1 MKKATISVVIL
12 HYNDFNMTR
21 DYIDNLRGLNWN
33 DISHQFIIVDN
44 DSPDESGQTLYKNF
58 KGSDDVTVILLP
70 ENIGFARGNNK
81 GILYARNELD
91 SELIVV
97 SNNDIDIKTR
107 DFPRLLLKEYKDSQF
122 SVYGPDIYS
131 LSKKE
136 HQNPM
141 REKPMELEEVGEK
154 IKKIDRILPML
165 YFLNKT
171 GLYDPM
177 KRFKDKVKKNHVK
190 TVPVKKSRIEKCVLH
205 GAFFVLSENYMKE
218 YPDGLF
224 NETFLYMEED
234 ILAFR
239 CNLKGLKM
247 VYDPAIDVIHFDGV
261 SSLHVAG
268 NRCEKFIR
276 EMKETRKSCISYME
290 YMKSQMA

>member
-107 DFPRLLLKEYKDSQF
+107 DFPRLLLKEYKNSQF

-141 REKPMELEEVGEK
+141 REKPMELEEVEKK

-190 TVPVKKSRIEKCVLH
+190 KVPVKKSRIEKCVLH
-205 GAFFVLSENYMKE
+205 GAFFALSENYMKE

-247 VYDPAIDVIHFDGV
+247 VYDPAIEVIHFDGV

>member
-1 MKKATISVVIL
+1 MKKATISVVVL
-12 HYNDFNMTR
+12 HYNDFDMTR
-21 DYIDNLRGLNWN
+21 KYIDNLRGLEWN

-44 DSPDESGQTLYKNF
+44 HSPDGSGQTLYENF
-58 KGSDDVTVILLP
+58 KDSDDVTVILLP
-70 ENIGFARGNNK
+70 ENIGFARGNNQ
-81 GILYARNELD
+81 GILFAHNELN

-97 SNNDIDIKTR
+97 SNNDIDIKTKE
-107 DFPRLLLKEYKDSQF
+107 FPRFLLKEYEKSNF
-122 SVYGPDIYS
+122 AVYGPDIYS

-141 REKPMELEEVGEK
+141 REKPMNPEEVERK

-171 GLYDPM
+171 GLYNPM
-177 KRFKDKVKKNHVK
+177 KRFKDKVKKNHAQ
-190 TVPVKKSRIEKCVLH
+190 TAPVKNSRTEKCVLH

-218 YPDGLF
+218 YLDGLF
-224 NETFLYMEED
+224 GGTFLYMEED

-247 VYDPAIDVIHFDGV
+247 VYDPAVDVIHFDGV
-261 SSLHVAG
+261 SSLRMAG

-276 EMKETRKSCISYME
+276 EMKETRKSCVSYME